1 MKKWWMPL
9 VVLGLVGS
17 LLLSLTPTH
26 ANPNDLRSLNST
38 VAKSDLWYN
47 PPGIPTQGCA
57 IDSQPNLA
65 IRFTRGTLTLR
76 RFRQPLQSVRWS
88 ADTPAWLQNYRP
100 PEEVALAHPT
110 NFGERFQRD
119 ITGASAA
126 RRPVIVL
133 HETVMPGWQ
142 TVKFFQTPHDD
153 GSGQASYHALIKQN
167 GTIFYMVP
175 PDKRAFGAGN
185 STFYGPN
192 GEETTRTTSN
202 FPSSVNNFAY
212 HVSLETPS
220 DGAHNGNS
228 HSGYSDAQYASL
240 AWLVAKTGV
249 SEDRITTHQSVDR
262 SGSRKDPRSFERAK
276 FSQLLNYIPKTKEI
290 TIGCW
295 RY

>member
-26 ANPNDLRSLNST
+26 ANPNDPRSLNSI

-57 IDSQPNLA
+57 IDSQPDLA
-65 IRFTRGTLTLR
+65 IRFTRGTLNLS
-76 RFRQPLQSVRWS
+76 RFRQPLQSARWS
-88 ADTPAWLQNYRP
+88 ADAPAWLQNYRP

-142 TVKFFQTPHDD
+142 TVKFFQTPHYD
-153 GSGQASYHALIKQN
+153 GSAQASYHALIKQN

-192 GEETTRTTSN
+192 GAETTRTTSN
-202 FPSSVNNFAY
+202 FPPSVNNFAY
-212 HVSLETPS
+212 HVSLETPP

-262 SGSRKDPRSFERAK
+262 SGSRKDPRSFDRAK